1 MGTLDLARSV
11 GQPIEFIAFERGV
24 VLRPQGEHW
33 IAQSSNVA
41 KSVEASVDRIES
53 IYRPVLVRFSPP
65 GTSSRLDIMFHPKT
79 GFAPM
84 VPSFV
89 PSFAMTPTLMWDAM
103 AVQYM
108 ARALVH
114 HVAGMVR
121 AYESVCDS
129 FKEVSAIPNATSEGR
144 AMFAGRPEPYYE
156 FDALLGVIR
165 RSYDSCRFLLWKC
178 FGPAKGTLP
187 RSFEKVLP
195 LCKRLDPI
203 VKQSL
208 ETSWSTWG
216 TRITTYRDCVHHYV
230 PIDFGISSIFMEEK
244 LPGVWG
250 AMARIPDNPEAR
262 SKHDFRFVNGLDA
275 LTFGWMA
282 ACEVSRVLLLVA
294 ATVERTQEAAV

>member
-11 GQPIEFIAFERGV
+11 GQPIEFIAFEQGV
-24 VLRPQGEHW
+24 VLRPRGEQW

-41 KSVEASVDRIES
+41 QSAEASVDRIER

-65 GTSSRLDIMFHPKT
+65 GTSSTVDLMFHHER

-84 VPSFV
+84 VPSFG
-89 PSFAMTPTLMWDAM
+89 MTPTLMYDAM

-108 ARALVH
+108 AGALVH

-121 AYESVCDS
+121 AYESVCNS
-129 FKEVSAIPNATSEGR
+129 FKEVSAIPNATSGGR
-144 AMFAGRPEPYYE
+144 AMFGGRPAPYYE

-165 RSYDSCRFLLWKC
+165 RSYDSCRYLLWKC

-187 RSFEKVLP
+187 RSFERVLP
-195 LCKRLDPI
+195 LCERLDPN

-282 ACEVSRVLLLVA
+282 ACEVSRVLWSVA
-294 ATVERTQEAAV
+294 ATVERTQKAAV